1 MPQQQTSLPCLS
13 NKLRCHASATNFV
26 AMFNIAEFLFLS
38 HAAIC
43 ADLWVCSWLWHAS
56 ANRARRMPKVTA
68 AAVYSYHTTAYAQL
82 ATAAH
87 ALLTMQLCCS
97 SCHCTSPISLILNTT
112 YRARFVS
119 VGEKMTPSD
128 FERHAG
134 RGAKISTNLH
144 SQCCRHVTKS
154 YPIGM
159 ATY

>member
-1 MPQQQTSLPCLS
+1 MLQPQTTLPCSTLPNS
-13 NKLRCHASATNFV
+13 CFFVPRCD
-26 AMFNIAEFLFLS
+26 LL
-38 HAAIC
+38 
-43 ADLWVCSWLWHAS
+43 ADLWVLCSWLWYAS
-56 ANRARRMPKVTA
+56 ANRAGRMPKVTA

-87 ALLTMQLCCS
+87 ALLMQLCCS
-97 SCHCTSPISLILNTT
+97 SFHCTSSKSLILNTT